1 MLNNLINY
9 AYALFS
15 SVENN
20 NDKQNIFLQNIKLID
35 IILSLKEMR
44 LFIDKNFYSKKMI
57 KNFFKE
63 ICFTLKVDNYVIYWL

>member
-1 MLNNLINY
+1 MPNNLINY

-15 SVENN
+15 SIENN

-35 IILSLKEMR
+35 IMLSLGEMR
-44 LFIDKNFYSKKMI
+44 LFIDKNFYNKKMI

-63 ICFTLKVDNYVIYWL
+63 ICFALKVDNYVIYWL